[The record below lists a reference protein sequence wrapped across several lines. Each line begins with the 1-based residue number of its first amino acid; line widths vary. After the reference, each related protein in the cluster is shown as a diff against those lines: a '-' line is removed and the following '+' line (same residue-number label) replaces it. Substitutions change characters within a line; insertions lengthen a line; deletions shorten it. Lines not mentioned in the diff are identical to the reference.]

1 MENEKHESDAAAH
14 HDPEKPETASK
25 KTGLIQA
32 ISRSLVEP
40 APSIRA
46 LDALTEVQFP
56 ASQSQKH
63 ETVREAG
70 IAGDIYR
77 LDDQDCGGPTR

>member
-1 MENEKHESDAAAH
+1 MGKEKHDSDAAAQH
-14 HDPEKPETASK
+14 GPERPETASK
-25 KTGLIQA
+25 KTGLSQA
-32 ISRSLVEP
+32 ISRSLAEP
-40 APSIRA
+40 APNIKA
-46 LDALTEVQFP
+46 FDALAEVPSP
-56 ASQSQKH
+56 APEPQRQ